1 MKAIVPVLLRPTTVA
16 AAPMQRALTF
26 VPFNPPASGDSRWLT
41 NGSPATSDVCGFKN
55 RFDR

>member
-55 RFDR
+55 R